1 MSLGRGRC
9 APPSSRSRHE
19 QMALYATS
27 LNDVAEWRKLNGLSR
42 KQLAMMVSVSPG
54 TVARWEAGET
64 RPKGALAHRL
74 LEMMRFDAA
83 ENLALAKR
91 VTGQSRSLSALFDMD
106 DVRLLCASQGLR
118 AIWPNFSSRAGCPF
132 IDLLN
137 NDAKRL
143 MDAQCFIKKV
153 RQGDILGISGVADWH
168 LSIETDPPFH
178 HRWTAVFK
186 AFGTRIVAELSYE
199 ACSAAEEHGLR
210 DLIRFGSAKPEPIP
224 GIF

>member
-1 MSLGRGRC
+1 
-9 APPSSRSRHE
+9 
-19 QMALYATS
+19 MALYATS

-42 KQLAMMVSVSPG
+42 QQLAIMVSVSPG

-83 ENLALAKR
+83 ENMALAML

-106 DVRLLCASQGLR
+106 DVRLLSASQGLR

-143 MDAQCFIKKV
+143 MDARCFIKKV
-153 RQGDILGISGVADWH
+153 RQGEILSISGVADWH
-168 LSIETDPPFH
+168 LSIEIDPPFH
-178 HRWTAVFK
+178 HRWAATFK
-186 AFGTRIVAELSYE
+186 AFGTRIVAEISYE
-199 ACSAAEEHGLR
+199 ACSASEDHGLR
-210 DLIRFGSAKPEPIP
+210 EIVRFGAIKPEPVS